1 MPSPARRFEKR
12 PSLDNLVE
20 RVDAQPPGEITGDTI
35 PTGFGSLDKLLGG
48 GLRRRD
54 LILLG
59 GDIGS
64 GKSALALGIALRV
77 AQQSVGVAYL
87 SGEMNEERLME
98 RALAIEGKVAVDELR
113 AAKLNDQTRA
123 GVGAAAVR
131 LRGLPLSLLALAG
144 DDFATVFEQLDP
156 LRQVGLVV
164 VDYLQ
169 LVPPPKARTTQDED
183 TALVLRH
190 LKALALARQVALLVV
205 AQLPSFQTG
214 RDAKR
219 PTLDDYG
226 VMGAPKQH
234 ADVILSIFREEM
246 YNPGGGVDGAT
257 DEEVTYEGYGPGG
270 AALLIQ
276 ATTDN
281 PNRTVAEIRNVFQ
294 RHGANLAA
302 SNAVAWMFDRKGQIV
317 VDGKASEDAT
327 MEVAL
332 DAGADDMEKEG
343 DIYLITTPPA
353 QLHAIDQAL
362 RSKKLPVQSAE
373 IAMVP
378 KNTVKVE
385 GSDAKRLLQLVEGLE
400 EMDDVAKVFSNF
412 DIDAEAMAA
421 VTG

>member
-1 MPSPARRFEKR
+1 MPSPARRLEKR

-20 RVDAQPPGEITGDTI
+20 RVDAQRPGEITGDTI

-48 GLRRRD
+48 GFRRRD

-113 AAKLNDQTRA
+113 SAKLNDQTRA

-131 LRGLPLSLLALAG
+131 LRGLPLSLLPVAG
-144 DDFATVFEQLDP
+144 YDFETVFERLDP

-205 AQLPSFQTG
+205 AQLPGFQTTG

-234 ADVILSIFREEM
+234 ADVILSVFREEM

-257 DEEVTYEGYGPGG
+257 E
-270 AALLIQ
+270 LL
-276 ATTDN
+276 
-281 PNRTVAEIRNVFQ
+281 
-294 RHGANLAA
+294 
-302 SNAVAWMFDRKGQIV
+302 
-317 VDGKASEDAT
+317 
-327 MEVAL
+327 
-332 DAGADDMEKEG
+332 
-343 DIYLITTPPA
+343 
-353 QLHAIDQAL
+353 
-362 RSKKLPVQSAE
+362 
-373 IAMVP
+373 
-378 KNTVKVE
+378 
-385 GSDAKRLLQLVEGLE
+385 
-400 EMDDVAKVFSNF
+400 VAKNRNG
-412 DIDAEAMAA
+412 A
-421 VTG
+421 TGFADLYFYRRWMRFEDMLDPDR